1 MRTDYLFAMSSF
13 WTGAARVLDLSG
25 RFDVYND
32 SADESLADARA
43 IYSDWRMVG
52 QDLAGAMT
60 VVEREQATPQDT
72 AAPAARRSV
81 PSGRERLLECS
92 RTVRDDEAAES
103 AGAGKRG

>member
-72 AAPAARRSV
+72 AAPAARRN
-81 PSGRERLLECS
+81 RRK
-92 RTVRDDEAAES
+92 A
-103 AGAGKRG
+103 